1 MDNRRRNKAIKRMR
15 YPGKLDF
22 NKAFHQFELE
32 EEQRNMAVITTHEEA
47 FLIQA
52 APHGNLVRV
61 GDFLR
66 TNTEDD
72 EKYSE
77 LNQHDGRLDGVR

>member
-1 MDNRRRNKAIKRMR
+1 
-15 YPGKLDF
+15 
-22 NKAFHQFELE
+22 
-32 EEQRNMAVITTHEEA
+32 MAVITTHEEA

>member
-1 MDNRRRNKAIKRMR
+1 
-15 YPGKLDF
+15 
-22 NKAFHQFELE
+22 
-32 EEQRNMAVITTHEEA
+32 MAVITTHEEA

-66 TNTEDD
+66 THTEDD